1 VAQDRAASQIADS
14 RLPIAELQPSSAVS
28 KSQIANRSSEMP
40 ETEVRIGVLGGT
52 FDPVHIGHLILAEE
66 ARDQLGLAVVHF
78 VPAGDPPHKRDRRLA
93 PVEDRLGMIELA
105 IAGNSAF
112 RASRVDADRPGPH
125 YTIDMVRIFQSQ
137 LPPGGELYFLMGYDS
152 LAELPTWHR
161 PAELVAACHLVAL
174 TRYNVPLDWP
184 YLEAALPGI
193 RQRVTLLDMPELEI
207 ASHQI
212 QQRVRAG
219 RSIRYLAPEE
229 VCRYIEEKRLYS
241 T

>member
-1 VAQDRAASQIADS
+1 MRVGI
-14 RLPIAELQPSSAVS
+14 
-28 KSQIANRSSEMP
+28 
-40 ETEVRIGVLGGT
+40 LGGT
-52 FDPVHIGHLILAEE
+52 FDPIHIGHLILAEE
-66 ARDQLGLAVVHF
+66 ARDQLNLSVIYF

-93 PVEDRLGMIELA
+93 PVEDRLQMIERA
-105 IAGNSAF
+105 ITGNAAF

-125 YTIDMVRIFQSQ
+125 YTIDMVHIFQQQ

-152 LAELPTWHR
+152 LAELPHWHQ

-174 TRYNVPLDWP
+174 TRYNVPLDWA

-212 QQRVRAG
+212 QERVRAG
-219 RSIRYLAPEE
+219 RTIRYLVPEA
-229 VCRYIEEKRLYS
+229 VRGYIQARGLYLHN
-241 T
+241 TNGK